1 MKPFAIDSVKEADG
15 QDEQCGR
22 SSPSA
27 QSGAIAS
34 SSGPL
39 SPELASKAQLLV
51 EIFSKS
57 KQDETEP
64 ETLEA
69 APLANSG
76 VAVKLDV
83 ARPLRGSGPEKV
95 PAVEGVYRPGSI
107 QDAKVAY
114 VQEKKKSGMKH
125 REAAQAWMLSNERA
139 DLLNNVPADELKR
152 RRFA

>member
-15 QDEQCGR
+15 ED
-22 SSPSA
+22 PSA

-57 KQDETEP
+57 KQGETEP

-114 VQEKKKSGMKH
+114 VQEKKSGMKH
-125 REAAQAWMLSNERA
+125 CEAAQAWMLSNERA